1 MKGLDD
7 GPDGLNEKAFDRA
20 LGVTTERLPSIKQMA
35 QRCLPFHRRILVAL
49 VEGVKVDSPQWQA
62 GDYRGL
68 RTAIGTLSKW
78 RCVAEGRITER
89 GRELLALLSA
99 RAKEAK

>member
-1 MKGLDD
+1 M
-7 GPDGLNEKAFDRA
+7 
-20 LGVTTERLPSIKQMA
+20 VTAETITDERLPSIKQMA

-49 VEGVKVDSPQWQA
+49 IEGVKVDSPQWQA

-78 RCVAEGRITER
+78 RCVADGGITER
-89 GRELLALLSA
+89 GRELLELLTTRS
-99 RAKEAK
+99 KPVTP